1 MKRIFHLP
9 KRVAGDNL
17 SVVTVLSPLPE
28 PPERLDD
35 ADQQLVELL
44 QADGRATQSALAH
57 AVGLSQ
63 PAVAERIRKL
73 EARGI
78 ITGYVARVD
87 ARRLGKDITAFIGV
101 GIEHPRYFD
110 GFAKRIK
117 VMADVLECH
126 RVAGEDSYLLK
137 VKTANTATLDALLVE
152 GLRTIPGVTRTNT
165 TIVLSAIQE
174 STHVHVTPTPETP
187 HVRRR

>member
-1 MKRIFHLP
+1 MVHAQPILE
-9 KRVAGDNL
+9 A
-17 SVVTVLSPLPE
+17 
-28 PPERLDD
+28 LDV

-44 QADGRATQSALAH
+44 QADGRATQHVLAE
-57 AVGLSQ
+57 AIGLSQ

-117 VMADVLECH
+117 VMSDVLECH

-137 VKTANTATLDALLVE
+137 VKTANTASLDALLVE
-152 GLRTIPGVTRTNT
+152 GLRTIPGVTRTHT
-165 TIVLSAIQE
+165 TIVLRAIQE
-174 STHVHVTPTPETP
+174 STHVHVTPTEEAAD
-187 HVRRR
+187 VRRR